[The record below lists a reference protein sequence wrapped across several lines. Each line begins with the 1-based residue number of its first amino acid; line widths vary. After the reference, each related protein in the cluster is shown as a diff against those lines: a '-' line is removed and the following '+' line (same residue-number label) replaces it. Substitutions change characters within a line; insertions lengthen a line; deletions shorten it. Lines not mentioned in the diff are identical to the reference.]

1 MEEIKLNLKGLDCAG
16 CAAKI
21 EDKVGKLPI
30 VKEAVVN
37 FSTQTLIMEVQNK
50 EDRDEAINE
59 ATKIVNTLEPDVIV
73 SEQNG
78 NQKSKKADKCDD
90 GCCCSGEHHHGHDHG
105 DEDEEEDSKKKLIM
119 LIAGAAAYI
128 AGLAFINNE
137 TAKLIVFVIAY
148 IFVGGEVVLKA
159 LKNITKGQIFD
170 ENFLMVVA
178 TIGAFAIKE
187 YPEAVAV
194 MIFYQVGEMFQDKA
208 VNNSRKSIKSLMD
221 IRPDFANVIRDGK
234 EVRVSPSEVAIGEEI
249 VVKPGEKVP
258 LDGILVSGSG
268 VLDTSALTGESLPR
282 EVVVNESVLS
292 GCISKNGVLRI
303 KVNKEFG
310 ESTVSKILDLVQNA
324 GNKKAETEKFI
335 TKFARYYTPAVV
347 ITAAL
352 LAVVPPLVISG
363 ETFDQWIYRAL
374 SFLVVSCPCAL
385 VISIPLGFF
394 GGIGAASKN
403 GILVKGGNYLEAL
416 KNVDAVV
423 FDKTGT
429 LTKGVFKVTEVKSES
444 DLSNDQLLEYAAY
457 AESYSNHPIG
467 LSIINEYG
475 KEVDKDKVH
484 DYEEISGH
492 GIKIVYDGKHILAG
506 NIKLMKKFDIAADE
520 TESIGTVVYIA
531 VEGAY
536 SGHIIIS
543 DEIKEDSARAMKNLK
558 ALGVKRTVM
567 LTGDSRKVADVVA
580 EKVGVD
586 KVYSELLPGDKVNK
600 IEELFRDKDEKANI
614 LFVGD
619 GINDAPVLARADVGI
634 AMGGIGSDAAIEA
647 ADVIIMNDEPS
658 KIADAIK
665 IARKTNRI
673 VWQNIIFSLGVKV
686 IILVL
691 VAVGIGNM
699 WEAVFADVGVALIA
713 VLNAMRI
720 LKIKKL

>member
-21 EDKVGKLPI
+21 EDKVGKLEV
-30 VKEAVVN
+30 VKEAVLN
-37 FSTQTLIMEVQNK
+37 FSTQTLIMKIENK
-50 EDRDEAINE
+50 ENRDEAINE

-78 NQKSKKADKCDD
+78 NQKNKNTDKCNG
-90 GCCCSGEHHHGHDHG
+90 GCSCTGEHHHGHDHG
-105 DEDEEEDSKKKLIM
+105 AEDEEEDSKKKLIM
-119 LIAGAAAYI
+119 LIAGAAAYVT
-128 AGLAFINNE
+128 GLAFINNE

-148 IFVGGEVVLKA
+148 ILVGGEVVLKA

-208 VNNSRKSIKSLMD
+208 VNNSRRSIKSLMD

-249 VVKPGEKVP
+249 VVKPGEKIP
-258 LDGILVSGSG
+258 LDGVLVSGSG

-282 EVVVNESVLS
+282 EVDVNESVLS

-363 ETFDQWIYRAL
+363 ATFDQWIYRAL

-416 KNVDAVV
+416 KNVDSVV

-475 KEVDKDKVH
+475 KDVDKDKVR

-506 NIKLMKKFDIAADE
+506 NIKLMKRFNIVSGE
-520 TESIGTVVYIA
+520 TESIGTVVYVA
-531 VEGAY
+531 VDGEYA
-536 SGHIIIS
+536 GHIIIS
-543 DEIKEDSARAMKNLK
+543 DEIKEDSAKAMKSLK

-600 IEELFRDKDEKANI
+600 IEELFRGKDEKANI

-686 IILVL
+686 VILVL
-691 VAVGIGNM
+691 VAAGLGNM

>member
-21 EDKVGKLPI
+21 EDKVGKLEV
-30 VKEAVVN
+30 VKEAVLN
-37 FSTQTLIMEVQNK
+37 FSTQTLIMKIENK

-78 NQKSKKADKCDD
+78 NQKNKNTDKCN
-90 GCCCSGEHHHGHDHG
+90 GRCSCTGEHHHGHDHG
-105 DEDEEEDSKKKLIM
+105 AEDEEEDSKKKLIM
-119 LIAGAAAYI
+119 LIAGATAYVT
-128 AGLAFINNE
+128 GLAFINNE

-159 LKNITKGQIFD
+159 LKNITKGEIFD

-208 VNNSRKSIKSLMD
+208 VNNSRRSIKSLMD

-249 VVKPGEKVP
+249 VVKPGEKIP
-258 LDGILVSGSG
+258 LDGVLVSGSG

-282 EVVVNESVLS
+282 EVAVNESVLS

-363 ETFDQWIYRAL
+363 ATFDQWIYRAL

-416 KNVDAVV
+416 KNVDSVV

-475 KEVDKDKVH
+475 KDVDKDKVR

-506 NIKLMKKFDIAADE
+506 NIKLMKRFNIVSGE
-520 TESIGTVVYIA
+520 TESIGTVVYVA
-531 VEGAY
+531 VDGEYA
-536 SGHIIIS
+536 GHIIIS
-543 DEIKEDSARAMKNLK
+543 DEIKEDSAKAMKSLK

-600 IEELFRDKDEKANI
+600 IEELFRGKDEKANI

-673 VWQNIIFSLGVKV
+673 VWQKCG
-686 IILVL
+686 
-691 VAVGIGNM
+691 
-699 WEAVFADVGVALIA
+699 
-713 VLNAMRI
+713 
-720 LKIKKL
+720 